1 MNTKFSRREIIGLL
15 GAGALMGMMPRV
27 AGAGQ
32 KLFRIRTITAGVQ
45 MQNTSDT
52 TSLMNAIEFL
62 LQARSSYQALGY
74 EVQTVR
80 VATQPLTEYCEDWS
94 SDRSIEKLLKL
105 DQIATAHQLNFSIGP
120 VITKNLLKKDFAAWA
135 AELIKN
141 TQSINFSV
149 QVASTKLGVHQQTVD
164 VAAEAIQSIAQVLT
178 NGEGNFRF
186 AASAF
191 CPPGT
196 PFFPAAYHQGKP
208 AFSLGLESPRL
219 LQTVFSE
226 TSDRS
231 DAKRRLKQQMENLY
245 EPLAKQALILAGQS
259 QRRYLGMDVSP
270 APAPDASIGQAI
282 EILTGAP
289 FGSASTLAG
298 CAAITDVLKSL
309 NLKKCGYSGLMLP
322 VLEDS
327 VLSARAAE
335 GRYSVSELLLYSSVC
350 GTGLDV
356 VPLAGDTTSDAIAAL
371 IGDMAAL
378 ATKYQKPLSARLL
391 PLPGLKVGDI
401 ARFNNPYL
409 VDSVVMKID

>member
-219 LQTVFSE
+219 LQAVFSE
-226 TSDRS
+226 TSNRS

-245 EPLAKQALILAGQS
+245 EPLAKQALTLAGQS

>member
-1 MNTKFSRREIIGLL
+1 
-15 GAGALMGMMPRV
+15 MGMIPRV
-27 AGAGQ
+27 ASAEQ
-32 KLFRIRTITAGVQ
+32 KLFRIRTITAGVA

-52 TSLMNAIEFL
+52 ASLMRAIEFL
-62 LQARSSYQALGY
+62 LQAKASYQALGY

-80 VATQPLTEYCEDWS
+80 VATQPLTEYCKDWS
-94 SDRSIEKLLKL
+94 SDRSIENLLKL

-120 VITKNLLKKDFAAWA
+120 VITKNLPKKDFAAWA

-141 TQSINFSV
+141 TQNINFSV
-149 QVASTKLGVHQQTVD
+149 QVASTKLGIHQQTVD
-164 VAAEAIQSIAQVLT
+164 VAAETIQSIAQVLA

-186 AASAF
+186 AATAF

-196 PFFPAAYHQGKP
+196 PFFPAAYHQGKS

-219 LQTVFSE
+219 LQAVFSE
-226 TSDRS
+226 TSNRN
-231 DAKRRLKQQMENLY
+231 DAKRRLKQQMEDLY
-245 EPLAKQALILAGQS
+245 EPLAKQALTLAGQS

-270 APAPDASIGQAI
+270 APAPDASIGRAI

-356 VPLAGDTTSDAIAAL
+356 VPLAGDTAPDSIAAL

>member
-80 VATQPLTEYCEDWS
+80 VATQPLTEYCKDWS
-94 SDRSIEKLLKL
+94 SDRSIEKFLML
-105 DQIATAHQLNFSIGP
+105 DQFATAHQLNFSIGP

-219 LQTVFSE
+219 LQAVFSE
-226 TSDRS
+226 TSNRS

-245 EPLAKQALILAGQS
+245 EPLAKQALTLAGQS

-309 NLKKCGYSGLMLP
+309 NLNKCGYSGLMLP

>member
-94 SDRSIEKLLKL
+94 SDRSIAKLLKL

-219 LQTVFSE
+219 LQAVFSE
-226 TSDRS
+226 TSNRS

-245 EPLAKQALILAGQS
+245 EPLAKQALTLAGQS